1 MYSSV
6 SCICS
11 CCFIYARSCASI
23 FCDFTFKN
31 CEYEN
36 LRFPIAEG
44 KEAGLR
50 NAQIGAIHAVASY
63 ATLNSKDS
71 AVIVMPTGSGKT
83 TVVMMAPY
91 ILKKAKVLIVT
102 PSAMVRGQIANDYAS
117 LRTLKYVGV
126 FSKDTNAPNIYEAKH
141 LYRIEV
147 DDEILNA
154 DVVVATHQV
163 AASISDAQIKNVFD
177 YIIIDEAQFMKTKQ
191 AETFAY
197 IVDYYNIPVICYG
210 LKTDFKGEL
219 FEGSR
224 RLIELCDV
232 IEEIPTVCWCGCKA
246 KFNARISEGK
256 VLRDGEQV
264 QLGGNESYVG
274 LCRKHYMEGVLSEEN
289 RNNR

>member
-1 MYSSV
+1 MLALTTQSV
-6 SCICS
+6 
-11 CCFIYARSCASI
+11 FARLQSVKVP
-23 FCDFTFKN
+23 FDVFT
-31 CEYEN
+31 
-36 LRFPIAEG
+36 
-44 KEAGLR
+44 
-50 NAQIGAIHAVASY
+50 S
-63 ATLNSKDS
+63 
-71 AVIVMPTGSGKT
+71 
-83 TVVMMAPY
+83 
-91 ILKKAKVLIVT
+91 
-102 PSAMVRGQIANDYAS
+102 
-117 LRTLKYVGV
+117 
-126 FSKDTNAPNIYEAKH
+126 
-141 LYRIEV
+141 
-147 DDEILNA
+147 
-154 DVVVATHQV
+154 VVA
-163 AASISDAQIKNVFD
+163 
-177 YIIIDEAQFMKTKQ
+177 KQ

>member
-1 MYSSV
+1 MAKLYFRFGVMGSSKTANALMV
-6 SCICS
+6 RYNYAEKEKNAILLKPKLDSRDGEKIIKSRIGIESNCIFIEDFLKDIEDDKTILHHCS
-11 CCFIYARSCASI
+11 C
-23 FCDFTFKN
+23 
-31 CEYEN
+31 
-36 LRFPIAEG
+36 
-44 KEAGLR
+44 
-50 NAQIGAIHAVASY
+50 
-63 ATLNSKDS
+63 
-71 AVIVMPTGSGKT
+71 
-83 TVVMMAPY
+83 
-91 ILKKAKVLIVT
+91 
-102 PSAMVRGQIANDYAS
+102 
-117 LRTLKYVGV
+117 
-126 FSKDTNAPNIYEAKH
+126 
-141 LYRIEV
+141 
-147 DDEILNA
+147 
-154 DVVVATHQV
+154 
-163 AASISDAQIKNVFD
+163 
-177 YIIIDEAQFMKTKQ
+177 IIIDEAQFMKTKQ